1 MIKISDKS
9 ECCGCSAC
17 ASVCAHNAITMK
29 PDAMGFLYPEVDV
42 SKCVECGLCEKV
54 CAFNDDYDKSLNL
67 SVPEAYGARHKDMS
81 EVETSRSG
89 AAFIAISD
97 WILKQGGIVY
107 GAGYADHFR
116 VVHKRAVTK
125 EERDEFKG
133 SKYVQSDIGSI
144 FRQVKQDLR
153 DGKIVLFSGTPC
165 QTAGLNSYIGKK
177 YRENLYL
184 VDIVC
189 HGVPSPYIWRDYL
202 SYIENKYKKKVSVVN
217 FRDKGEYGWSA
228 YKETFI
234 FNDGEKITPEQSPF
248 TDLFYTNIMLRES
261 CGNCHYCNTIRPSD
275 ITIADFWGIE
285 KTNVEINKDNK
296 GISLLLV
303 NTDKGYRVLKEI
315 KNKLYLISAKLDNC
329 LQPNLM
335 HPTILNAK
343 SKEFESLYIKRG
355 FTYVLRK
362 YTKVGL
368 KNKLIYK
375 IKLLK
380 YKIHIRLRNLI
391 R

>member
-1 MIKISDKS
+1 MIKIVNKA

-17 ASVCAHNAITMK
+17 ASVCAHNAITMM

-97 WILKQGGIVY
+97 WILEQGGVVY
-107 GAGYADHFR
+107 GAGYASHFR

-133 SKYVQSDIGSI
+133 SKYVQSDMGSI

-153 DGKIVLFSGTPC
+153 EEKIVLFSGTPC

-202 SYIENKYKKKVSVVN
+202 SYIEKKYKKKVSVVN
-217 FRDKGEYGWSA
+217 FRDKGEYGWVA
-228 YKETFI
+228 HKETFI
-234 FNDGEKITPEQSPF
+234 FEDGEKITPEQSPY
-248 TDLFYTNIMLRES
+248 TDLFYKHIMLRQS
-261 CGNCHYCNTIRPSD
+261 CGSCHYCNTVRPSD
-275 ITIADFWGIE
+275 ITIADFWGVE
-285 KTNVEINKDNK
+285 KTNTEINKDNK
-296 GISLLLV
+296 GVSLLLV
-303 NTDKGYRVLKEI
+303 NTDKGCRVLEEI
-315 KNKLYLISAKLDNC
+315 KNKLYLISAKLGDC
-329 LQPNLM
+329 LQPNLI
-335 HPTILNAK
+335 HPSILHKDSMA
-343 SKEFESLYIKRG
+343 FEYDYQNLGFRYIKKR
-355 FTYVLRK
+355 YIKSSK
-362 YTKVGL
+362 YSS
-368 KNKLIYK
+368 
-375 IKLLK
+375 IKRIIK
-380 YKIHIRLRNLI
+380 RIFIKFKWIR
-391 R
+391 